1 MLRMIFNLS
10 RQYMILC
17 QWLDLELD
25 QGKVQRQKKYI
36 YTKGFTCVF
45 IQLFWNKAHYGN
57 KLHLLLDAEIGIIL
71 WEFKQLV
78 RASIDIRW
86 SLKLQ
91 LYSSKPQSQK

>member
-1 MLRMIFNLS
+1 MYLVKYNVWFSIYLDS
-10 RQYMILC
+10 SIGMILC

-25 QGKVQRQKKYI
+25 QCATTKKI
-36 YTKGFTCVF
+36 YTSRFHLCVF
-45 IQLFWNKAHYGN
+45 IQLFCNKAHYGN
-57 KLHLLLDAEIGIIL
+57 KLHLLDAEIGIIL

-91 LYSSKPQSQK
+91 II

>member
-1 MLRMIFNLS
+1 
-10 RQYMILC
+10 MILC

-36 YTKGFTCVF
+36 LVGFTCVF
-45 IQLFWNKAHYGN
+45 LYNFFGIKPTME
-57 KLHLLLDAEIGIIL
+57 KLHLLDAEIGIIL

-86 SLKLQ
+86 SFKLQ
-91 LYSSKPQSQK
+91 II